1 MGTGRI
7 IGSLPRGG
15 WLTATPAT
23 SWVQTPGGVVQL
35 SPVVTRVPSSGDIG
49 QVELTAGAVWVLR
62 VMDGITTRTYMP
74 LRVEAGR
81 VYDIN
86 GLASQQ
92 GQNPPI
98 TPPPLVPGVR
108 RVEVT
113 GGKLVVTNPDSVD
126 TYDLTE
132 GTQGP
137 PGPKGDPG
145 PPGKQGPAGEK
156 GQAAKIVSGTVTR
169 AATGAVSVVDV
180 AGGQSVAINVPPP
193 GIRPAQVVEG
203 SAYALAWSTAGAEL
217 QPILTVPRPPGPSL
231 SLTGTFGEGVV
242 SGTGGTDPK
251 GRVTL
256 TTVYGFGNVH
266 LDLRSAALG
275 VWPEVLAKF
284 PSGAYGVAD
293 LAEFQTGT
301 GGSVWLW
308 ATNPG
313 DPIEVRCGSMA
324 GELGRLII
332 NIPIMMKW

>member
-7 IGSLPRGG
+7 IGRLPRGG
-15 WLTATPAT
+15 WLTATPTT
-23 SWVQTPGGVVQL
+23 SWVQTPGGVAQL

-49 QVELTAGAVWVLR
+49 QVELPAGAVWVLR

-74 LRVEAGR
+74 LRVETGR

-92 GQNPPI
+92 GP
-98 TPPPLVPGVR
+98 TPPTTPSPLVPGVR

-113 GGKLVVTNPDSVD
+113 GGKLVVTNSDSVD

-145 PPGKQGPAGEK
+145 PP
-156 GQAAKIVSGTVTR
+156 AKIVSGTVTR
-169 AATGAVSVVDV
+169 AATGVVSVADV
-180 AGGQSVAINVPPP
+180 TGGQSIEIEVPPP
-193 GIRPAQVVEG
+193 GIRPAQIVEG

-242 SGTGGTDPK
+242 SGAGDTDPK

-256 TTVYGFGNVH
+256 TTVFGFGNVH
-266 LDLRSAALG
+266 LDLRSAAPG

-308 ATNPG
+308 ATNPR

-324 GELGRLII
+324 GELGRIII

>member
-1 MGTGRI
+1 MSTGRI
-7 IGSLPRGG
+7 IGRLPRGG
-15 WLTATPAT
+15 WLTATPTT
-23 SWVQTPGGVVQL
+23 SWAQTPGGVTQL

-49 QVELTAGAVWVLR
+49 QVELTSGAVWVLR
-62 VMDGITTRTYMP
+62 ATDGITTRTYMP
-74 LRVEAGR
+74 LRVETGR
-81 VYDIN
+81 VYDIG
-86 GLASQQ
+86 GLSSQQ
-92 GQNPPI
+92 GQNPP
-98 TPPPLVPGVR
+98 TTTPPLVPGVR

-113 GGKLVVTNPDSVD
+113 GGKLVVTNSDSVD

-145 PPGKQGPAGEK
+145 PQ
-156 GQAAKIVSGTVTR
+156 AKIVSGTVTR
-169 AATGAVSVVDV
+169 AATGAVSVADV
-180 AGGQSVAINVPPP
+180 AGGQSIGIEVPPP
-193 GIRPAQVVEG
+193 GIRQAQIVEG
-203 SAYALAWSTAGAEL
+203 NAYALAWSTAGAEL
-217 QPILTVPRPPGPSL
+217 QPVLTVPRPPGPSL

-242 SGTGGTDPK
+242 SGAGGTDPK

-256 TTVYGFGNVH
+256 TTVFGFGNVH
-266 LDLRSAALG
+266 LDLRSATPG

-293 LAEFQTGT
+293 LAEFQTGS

-324 GELGRLII
+324 GELGRIII

>member
-7 IGSLPRGG
+7 IGRLPRGG
-15 WLTATPAT
+15 WLTATPTT
-23 SWVQTPGGVVQL
+23 SWVQTPGGVAQL
-35 SPVVTRVPSSGDIG
+35 SPVVTRVPPSGDIG

-62 VMDGITTRTYMP
+62 ATDGITTRTYMP
-74 LRVEAGR
+74 LRVETGR

-92 GQNPPI
+92 GQNPPA

-113 GGKLVVTNPDSVD
+113 GGKLVVTNQDSVD
-126 TYDLTE
+126 TYDLAG

-137 PGPKGDPG
+137 P
-145 PPGKQGPAGEK
+145 
-156 GQAAKIVSGTVTR
+156 AKIVSGTVIR
-169 AATGAVSVVDV
+169 AATGAVSVADV
-180 AGGQSVAINVPPP
+180 AGGQSIEVEVPPP
-193 GIRPAQVVEG
+193 GIRPAQIVEG

-217 QPILTVPRPPGPSL
+217 QPILTVPQPPGPSL

-242 SGTGGTDPK
+242 SGAGGTDPK

-256 TTVYGFGNVH
+256 TTVFGFGNVH
-266 LDLRSAALG
+266 LDLRSAAPG

-293 LAEFQTGT
+293 LAEFQTAT

-324 GELGRLII
+324 GELGRIII

>member
-7 IGSLPRGG
+7 IGYLPRGG
-15 WLTATPAT
+15 WLTATPTT
-23 SWVQTPGGVVQL
+23 SWVQTPGGVTQL
-35 SPVVTRVPSSGDIG
+35 SPVVTRVPPSGDIG

-62 VMDGITTRTYMP
+62 ATDGITTHTYMP
-74 LRVEAGR
+74 LRVEAER

-92 GQNPPI
+92 GQNPPT

-126 TYDLTE
+126 TYDLPG
-132 GTQGP
+132 GTQGT
-137 PGPKGDPG
+137 
-145 PPGKQGPAGEK
+145 
-156 GQAAKIVSGTVTR
+156 KIVSGTVAR
-169 AATGAVSVVDV
+169 AATGTVSVTDV
-180 AGGQSVAINVPPP
+180 PGGQSVEIDVPPP
-193 GIRPAQVVEG
+193 GIRPAQIVEG
-203 SAYALAWSTAGAEL
+203 SAYALAWTTVGAEL

-242 SGTGGTDPK
+242 SGAGGTDPK

-256 TTVYGFGNVH
+256 TTVFGFGNVH
-266 LDLRSAALG
+266 LDLRSATPG

-313 DPIEVRCGSMA
+313 DPIEVRCGSMT

>member
-7 IGSLPRGG
+7 IGRLPRGG
-15 WLTATPAT
+15 WLTATPTT
-23 SWVQTPGGVVQL
+23 SWVQTPGGVAQL
-35 SPVVTRVPSSGDIG
+35 SPVVTRVPPSGDIG
-49 QVELTAGAVWVLR
+49 QIELTAGAVWVLR
-62 VMDGITTRTYMP
+62 ATDGITARTYMP
-74 LRVEAGR
+74 LRVETGR
-81 VYDIN
+81 VYDIG

-92 GQNPPI
+92 GQNPPT

-137 PGPKGDPG
+137 ATKV
-145 PPGKQGPAGEK
+145 
-156 GQAAKIVSGTVTR
+156 VSGTVTR
-169 AATGAVSVVDV
+169 AATGAVSVADV
-180 AGGQSVAINVPPP
+180 PGGQSVKIEVPPP
-193 GIRPAQVVEG
+193 GIRPAQIVEG

-217 QPILTVPRPPGPSL
+217 QPILTVPRLPGPSL

-242 SGTGGTDPK
+242 SGAGGTDPK

-256 TTVYGFGNVH
+256 TTVFGFGNVH
-266 LDLRSAALG
+266 LDLRSAAPG

-293 LAEFQTGT
+293 LAEFQTGS

-313 DPIEVRCGSMA
+313 DPIEVRCGSMT

>member
-1 MGTGRI
+1 MDTGRI
-7 IGSLPRGG
+7 IGRLPRGG
-15 WLTATPAT
+15 WLTATPTT

-35 SPVVTRVPSSGDIG
+35 SPVVTRVPPNGDIG
-49 QVELTAGAVWVLR
+49 QVELTSGAVWVLR
-62 VMDGITTRTYMP
+62 ATDGITTRTYMP

-86 GLASQQ
+86 GLVSQQ
-92 GQNPPI
+92 GQNPPT

-126 TYDLTE
+126 TYDLTA

-137 PGPKGDPG
+137 
-145 PPGKQGPAGEK
+145 AT
-156 GQAAKIVSGTVTR
+156 KIVSGTVTR

-180 AGGQSVAINVPPP
+180 AGGQSIGIEVPPP
-193 GIRPAQVVEG
+193 GIRPAQIVEG
-203 SAYALAWSTAGAEL
+203 SAYALTWSTAGAEL
-217 QPILTVPRPPGPSL
+217 QPILTIPRPPGPSL

-242 SGTGGTDPK
+242 SGAGGTDPK

-256 TTVYGFGNVH
+256 TTVFGFGNVH
-266 LDLRSAALG
+266 LDLRSATPG

-308 ATNPG
+308 ATNSG

-324 GELGRLII
+324 GELGRIII